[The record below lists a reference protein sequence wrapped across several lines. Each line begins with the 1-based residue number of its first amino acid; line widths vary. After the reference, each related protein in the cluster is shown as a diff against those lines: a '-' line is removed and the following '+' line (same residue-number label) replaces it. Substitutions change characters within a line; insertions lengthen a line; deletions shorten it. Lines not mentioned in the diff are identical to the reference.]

1 MVDVMF
7 IPQHFVCIKKHT
19 RKPTCVFS
27 KSRLEFH
34 LFPAVHPQD
43 PANASSQK
51 DRGQPGGPS
60 RCEKSPL
67 QHQRDTSDTTSE
79 KQSTGSSQQSPL
91 LPHQQRCRQT
101 AQKHGRTHNRR
112 GYHRKEGSA
121 GKLPHPSNHQRG
133 NCQNRSSCRCGH
145 HNRQKNP
152 FQFLHIHDL
161 PSYFWY
167 INMSS
172 KEALGQKKRRRCT
185 RLLKSPPERT
195 TF

>member
-1 MVDVMF
+1 MF

-34 LFPAVHPQD
+34 LFPAVHPQN

-51 DRGQPGGPS
+51 DRGQPGCPS

-101 AQKHGRTHNRR
+101 AQKHGRTHNSRR
-112 GYHRKEGSA
+112 PPQREGPRGSSPTLA
-121 GKLPHPSNHQRG
+121 TTREEIARIAAPAAVATTTDKRIPFSFFIYTISPH
-133 NCQNRSSCRCGH
+133 
-145 HNRQKNP
+145 
-152 FQFLHIHDL
+152 
-161 PSYFWY
+161 
-167 INMSS
+167 
-172 KEALGQKKRRRCT
+172 
-185 RLLKSPPERT
+185 
-195 TF
+195 TFGISI